1 MEYYSTRDTVKRMSA
16 SEAISRGLAPD
27 GGLYVPATLPQV
39 SERELMELQPLGYG
53 ERAKRIL
60 AMYLPEYSP
69 QELDRLVADS
79 YGANFDTTAVAPL
92 RFTEETTAYLELWH
106 GPTAAFKDMALQM
119 LPHLL
124 TASLKKC
131 GEERGVCILV
141 ATSGDTGKAALEGFA
156 DVPGTKILVFY
167 PRDGV
172 SDVQKLQMVT
182 QTGENVGV
190 CAVEGNFDDAQTGVK
205 KIFGDRE
212 LAEKLSERGWFL
224 SSANSINWGRLLPQI
239 VYYFSAYCDFV
250 NSGRIKCGER
260 IVFCVPT
267 GNFGNILAGW
277 MAKEM
282 GLPVSRF
289 VCASNA
295 NNVLT
300 DFIETGVYDR
310 RRPFHV
316 TSSPSMDILVSSN
329 LERLLYFLSKDTERV
344 SGWMSRLSADAVED
358 ALEALCTA
366 DAEEAKGIIKG
377 DTEVNRMERDIE
389 HRCMTLLLRQQPVA
403 SDLRFISA
411 AMKVVTDVERIG
423 DHAAD
428 IAEIVPHLA
437 GVRKAGD
444 PAVSRSIEMGR
455 KAHKMLQD
463 AMSAFAAE
471 DEAAAKAVID
481 ADDAVDYDF
490 NTIKRMLA
498 AEIAADPGKVDA
510 ALDVLMVIKYL
521 ERIGDH
527 AVNIA
532 EWVEFAATGLY
543 KGREML

>member
-1 MEYYSTRDTVKRMSA
+1 MEYFSTRDTAPRLTV

-27 GGLYVPATLPQV
+27 GGLFVPDTLPQIG
-39 SERELMELQPLGYG
+39 EAELAALLPLGYG

-60 AMYLPEYSP
+60 AAYLPEYSDA
-69 QELDRLVADS
+69 ELEALVSAS
-79 YGANFDTTAVAPL
+79 YGKNFDTEAIAPV
-92 RFTEETTAYLELWH
+92 RFTDDRTGYLELWH
-106 GPTAAFKDMALQM
+106 GPTSAFKDMALQM

-131 GEERGVCILV
+131 GEQRGVCILV

-172 SDVQKLQMVT
+172 SDVQRLQMVT

-205 KIFGDRE
+205 RIFGDRE
-212 LAEKLSERGWFL
+212 LAEKLSAKGWFL

-239 VYYFSAYCDFV
+239 AYYFSAYCDFV
-250 NSGRIKCGER
+250 NSGRIKLGER
-260 IVFCVPT
+260 VVFCVPT

-316 TSSPSMDILVSSN
+316 TTSPSMDILVSSN
-329 LERLLYFLSKDTERV
+329 LERLLYFLSKDAERV
-344 SGWMSRLSADAVED
+344 AGWMKQLSAEGRYDVGAE
-358 ALEALCTA
+358 LREA
-366 DAEEAKGIIKG
+366 I
-377 DTEVNRMERDIE
+377 ERDFE
-389 HRCMTLLLRQQPVA
+389 
-403 SDLRFISA
+403 
-411 AMKVVTDVERIG
+411 
-423 DHAAD
+423 
-428 IAEIVPHLA
+428 A
-437 GVRKAGD
+437 GYCD
-444 PAVSRSIEMGR
+444 
-455 KAHKMLQD
+455 
-463 AMSAFAAE
+463 
-471 DEAAAKAVID
+471 DEG
-481 ADDAVDYDF
+481 
-490 NTIKRMLA
+490 TA
-498 AEIAADPGKVDA
+498 AEIARVWRECGYLIDTHTAVASRVLGDYRARTGDETPAIVVSTASPYKFCDSVLRALGEQADAPGTE
-510 ALDVLMVIKYL
+510 LIGRL
-521 ERIGDH
+521 ERVTGTKAPAPLANLAGR
-527 AVNIA
+527 AVRFDGCA
-532 EWVEFAATGLY
+532 APERQKQVVEDFLS
-543 KGREML
+543 